1 MNETQEFEFLKEKIK
16 EKPVNKKKLLRRTII
31 TVSMAVIFG
40 LVACITFL
48 VLEPVFNNWIY
59 PEEKAQIIT
68 FPEEKDEIMPE
79 DMVLEDPNVEIEEI
93 TESVIEK
100 IGLEVEDYQSLYT
113 KLYEVSKDAAKSVV
127 TVTGVTS
134 DVDWFDNTYESKGQT
149 SGFIVADNGKELI
162 IIVDKKAIEKAERI
176 RITFC
181 DGAQVNATIKGENEN
196 IGLVAL
202 TVPLADIKKET
213 KEVISIAALGVSNGN
228 SLLGS
233 PIIALGSPLGY
244 SNSISYGMFTSIGN
258 GIHLVDSNYK
268 LLTTD
273 IIGSSD
279 ASGVI
284 INLRGQVI
292 GIIQQTYN
300 DSDKKNI
307 VSAIGITELK
317 PMIAKISNGQE
328 FAYLGIHPIDVTK
341 EAQEELKVPM
351 GAYVAEIEMDSPA
364 MKAGIQGGD
373 VIVKINDTYV
383 DNSAD
388 YVSVLN
394 GLKPGEYAALTIM
407 RQAQQG
413 YQQLQLSIAINK
425 LK

>member
-16 EKPVNKKKLLRRTII
+16 EKPINKKKLLRRTII

-100 IGLEVEDYQSLYT
+100 IGLEIEDYQGLYT
-113 KLYEVSKDAAKSVV
+113 KLYEIAENAAKSVV
-127 TVTGVTS
+127 TVTGVSS

-162 IIVDKKAIEKAERI
+162 IIVDRKAIEEAESI
-176 RITFC
+176 RVTFC
-181 DGAQVNATIKGENEN
+181 DGTQVNATIKGENAN
-196 IGLVAL
+196 TGLVAL
-202 TVPLADIKKET
+202 AVPLADIKKET
-213 KEVISIAALGVSNGN
+213 KEAISIAALGVSHGKT
-228 SLLGS
+228 LLGS

-244 SNSISYGMFTSIGN
+244 ANSISYGMSTSIGN
-258 GIHLVDSNYK
+258 GINLVDGNYK

-273 IIGSSD
+273 IIGSSN
-279 ASGVI
+279 ASGVL
-284 INLRGQVI
+284 INLKGQVI
-292 GIIQQTYN
+292 GIIQQAYN

-317 PMIAKISNGQE
+317 PMIAKMSNGQE

-364 MKAGIQGGD
+364 MKAGIQSGD
-373 VIVKINDTYV
+373 VIVKINDDYV

-394 GLKPGEYAALTIM
+394 GLKPGESASLTIM

-413 YQQLQLSIAINK
+413 YQQLQLSIVTDN